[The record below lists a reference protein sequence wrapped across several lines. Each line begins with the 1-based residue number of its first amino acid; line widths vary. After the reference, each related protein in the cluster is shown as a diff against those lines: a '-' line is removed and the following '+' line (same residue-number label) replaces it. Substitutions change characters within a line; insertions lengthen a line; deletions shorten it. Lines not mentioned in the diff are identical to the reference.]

1 MGIWRTITE
10 RGASF
15 VDAATRL
22 GTFDVE
28 RDIEAPA
35 EVVWDILVDVDTW
48 PDWGPSVADVELD
61 EPRLYDEAR
70 GRVLSAAGIWMSFE
84 VTEWDEGARWVWD
97 VEGVRATGHRVEVL
111 DEQRCRL
118 VFEVPTV
125 AAPYAFVCRR
135 AANTIARMAEDGV
148 WTK

>member
-1 MGIWRTITE
+1 MGIWRAIAE

-22 GTFDVE
+22 GAFDVE
-28 RDIEAPA
+28 REIEAPA

-48 PDWGPSVADVELD
+48 SDWGPTVAGVELD
-61 EPRLYDEAR
+61 EPKLYAEAC
-70 GRVLSAAGIWMSFE
+70 GRVLTAAGTWMSFE
-84 VTEWDEGARWVWD
+84 VTEWTEGYRWVWD
-97 VEGVRATGHRVEVL
+97 VEGVRATGHRVEAI
-111 DEQRCRL
+111 DEGRCRL

-125 AAPYAFVCRR
+125 VAPYAVVCRR
-135 AANTIARMAEDGV
+135 AADAIARLAASDA